1 MNATQSKALI
11 QAAHNAMTLLPS
23 SQERAALRRALN
35 ALATASAPVR
45 AKSAKISK
53 KAQPYKPIIGTPNHS
68 LLPRQIKPETEFQ
81 RHAKSCN
88 LPWRSSEI
96 KPDPACQ
103 CAGCQILDGFRSRGL
118 NAPVMIERNE
128 EIDAQFQAM
137 QDLAVASKFCVC
149 GHLADEH
156 EKDEMENLLKCT
168 RKVWKVWE
176 DQSRSYGICGCD
188 HFHCDVDQLKDVL
201 GADEEEQDAA

>member
-11 QAAHNAMTLLPS
+11 QAAHNAMALLPS
-23 SQERAALRRALN
+23 SQERAALGRALN
-35 ALATASAPVR
+35 ALAAALAPSKK

-53 KAQPYKPIIGTPNHS
+53 KAQPYKPIIGAQAHKTIWKPLYHWT
-68 LLPRQIKPETEFQ
+68 LKDYDVPRY
-81 RHAKSCN
+81 
-88 LPWRSSEI
+88 EI
-96 KPDPACQ
+96 EPDPACQ
-103 CAGCQILDGFRSRGL
+103 CAGCQIFAGFRSRGL
-118 NAPVMIERNE
+118 NAPVMMERNK
-128 EIDAQFQAM
+128 EIDAWLQAM

-156 EKDEMENLLKCT
+156 EKDELENLLKCT
-168 RKVWKVWE
+168 RKVWDAE
-176 DQSRSYGICGCD
+176 THSYGICGCD